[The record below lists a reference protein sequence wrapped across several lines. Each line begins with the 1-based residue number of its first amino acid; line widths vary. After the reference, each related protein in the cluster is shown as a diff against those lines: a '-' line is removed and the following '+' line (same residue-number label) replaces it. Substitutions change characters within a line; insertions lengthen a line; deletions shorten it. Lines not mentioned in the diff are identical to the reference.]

1 MNGRCHARTRCRRR
15 AFTLMEL
22 MLTLSLL
29 VIIAALAWPVM
40 DGPLANLR
48 MRKAADKVRAE
59 WVSARV
65 EAMDTGRTFVFRYVP
80 EKDRF
85 VVKPH
90 VRTETSG
97 DWENTGAGSQGY
109 GERPARTIRD
119 SLPRGITFLASQTES
134 DTRASGFGIDSDPTV
149 DPTSD
154 WSDPIL
160 FYPDGTTSSAELILR
175 DEDGRCINLKL
186 RGLTGEVNIGEVY
199 SGERGLP

>member
-1 MNGRCHARTRCRRR
+1 MNAPCRAKSCCRRR

-40 DGPLANLR
+40 DGPFANLR

-59 WVSARV
+59 WVTARV

-85 VVKPH
+85 IIKPH

-97 DWENTGAGSQGY
+97 DQEYTGF
-109 GERPARTIRD
+109 GERSAATVCD
-119 SLPRGITFLASQTES
+119 SLPQGITFLASQTES
-134 DTRASGFGIDSDPTV
+134 DTRASGFGLDSDPTV
-149 DPTSD
+149 DSTSD

-160 FYPDGTTSSAELILR
+160 FYPDGTTSSAELTLR
-175 DEDGRCINLKL
+175 DKDGRCINLKL
-186 RGLTGEVNIGEVY
+186 RGLTGVVKIGEVY